1 MLVDLSR
8 RRFDALAGYTRVPRI
23 LALIDERAWYATSDE
38 RLLGV
43 VTQDRQDHDFGWA
56 VLARDERLRYRGM
69 DQNACLASFEAAREQ
84 MFASMARLI
93 AQPDTAFHKGDGKGG
108 PVDFFAPRANL
119 DRLNPLFKVLEEDR
133 YSAARELM
141 SAMMRYFEDADGNF
155 IEQFQTT
162 GFDARLWELYLYAMT
177 TEAGLARLPVQV
189 PDLVVEGLAGRV
201 GIEAVTIN
209 PSATGGA
216 SWPADPIEARAYTE
230 GYVPVRIARALKSK
244 LWHKNRYW
252 TFPEMAG
259 TSFVI
264 ALQDFHAPA
273 SMRFLTPMVT
283 EYVFGVRHSI
293 VDGRRKI
300 ERISEHRFGGL
311 VEPSNFFGL
320 AEAEN
325 VSAVFIN
332 PTGTL
337 NKFNRMGVQAG
348 FGSPR
353 IRIART
359 GLRRGELDE
368 GDPGPKPFDQLVHA
382 PGYSERWIEGAVV
395 LHNPNALIPLD
406 PALLPYAN
414 HEFLEADG
422 RIMSMLPAFHPYTSV
437 SFTTLAEEA

>member
-1 MLVDLSR
+1 MLVDLPR
-8 RRFDALAGYTRVPRI
+8 RRFDALAGYTRVPQI
-23 LALIDERAWYATSDE
+23 LALIEERAWYATSDE

-43 VTQDRQDHDFGWA
+43 VTQDREDHDFGWV

-84 MFASMARLI
+84 MFTAMARLI
-93 AQPDTAFHKGDGKGG
+93 VQPDAAFHKGDSKDR
-108 PVDFFAPRANL
+108 PVDFFATRAKP
-119 DRLNPLFKVLEEDR
+119 DRLNPLFKVLEEER
-133 YSAARELM
+133 YSAARDLM
-141 SAMMRYFEDADGNF
+141 SAMMRYFDDADGNF

-189 PDLVVEGLAGRV
+189 PDLVVQGPAGRV

-209 PSATGGA
+209 PSTTGGA
-216 SWPADPIEARAYTE
+216 GWPTDPVEARAYID

-244 LWHKNRYW
+244 LWHKTRYW
-252 TFPEMAG
+252 TAPEMSG
-259 TSFVI
+259 TPFVI

-273 SMRFLTPMVT
+273 SMMFLTPMVT

-293 VDGRRKI
+293 VDGKHRI

-311 VEPSNFFGL
+311 SEPSNFFSL
-320 AEAEN
+320 AESEN

-359 GLRRGELDE
+359 GLRRGELD
-368 GDPGPKPFDQLVHA
+368 DDHPGPKPFEQVVHA
-382 PGYSERWIEGAVV
+382 PGYSERWMEGAVV
-395 LHNPNALIPLD
+395 LHNPHALIPLD
-406 PALLPYAN
+406 PALFPHAN
-414 HEFLEADG
+414 HEFLQPDG

-437 SFTTLAEEA
+437 SVTSLAEDA